1 MSIAELLDQP
11 PADNDRSVLGWLVQV
26 LTLWNNG
33 RNAEVTDRRHDI
45 IIAVEAATHVRVGC
59 LPIAPPRQDTR
70 QYVEYL
76 IRWALNLLWDTSLL
90 PVELAY
96 GCGNVVWEANRW
108 LGQSS

>member
-1 MSIAELLDQP
+1 MSIAELLEQP
-11 PADNDRSVLGWLVQV
+11 PDANDRSVVSWLVQV

-45 IIAVEAATHVRVGC
+45 VTAVEAATHVRVGC
-59 LPIAPPRQDTR
+59 LPIAPPRLGTR
-70 QYVEYL
+70 LYVEYL
-76 IRWALNLLWDTSLL
+76 IRWALNLLSDASLL

-108 LGQSS
+108 LEQSS